1 MDWLWA
7 TNTRCKCSKMLIDS
21 IENIIFGGDFDC
33 PLNPAVVKRGG
44 NIFPRRSVIA
54 AIEHLQSELDVH
66 DIWRIKNPTTRSYTW
81 SQSEPLI
88 FSRLDYWLTSNS
100 LSDNVSSVYII
111 PSIKRDHSII
121 EFQDLGDKA
130 KGHGIWKFNCS
141 LLSDNLY
148 VEHISKF
155 SNPYLE
161 TGRKKGS

>member
-1 MDWLWA
+1 
-7 TNTRCKCSKMLIDS
+7 MLIDS

-44 NIFPRRSVIA
+44 NIFPRRSVIS

-88 FSRLDYWLTSNS
+88 FSRLDYCLTSNS

-111 PSIKRDHSII
+111 PSIKTDNSII
-121 EFQDLGDKA
+121 EFQDLGD
-130 KGHGIWKFNCS
+130 G
-141 LLSDNLY
+141 NLTA
-148 VEHISKF
+148 
-155 SNPYLE
+155 PC
-161 TGRKKGS
+161 